1 MVWCVYVV
9 LAKLKRGARSKISKT
24 LCTWLVGI
32 CAIGLSYAHTGYF
45 SQTLY
50 LFNVYWRKYYWCC
63 SWWNG
68 MKEEILI
75 FKMKSFDFL
84 TSFIRFWDN
93 LLALRLANLKLIF
106 SEKNFLSCVN
116 RLIAN
121 PTNWSETLKYLV
133 DTYLERNSQPE

>member
-1 MVWCVYVV
+1 
-9 LAKLKRGARSKISKT
+9 
-24 LCTWLVGI
+24 
-32 CAIGLSYAHTGYF
+32 
-45 SQTLY
+45 
-50 LFNVYWRKYYWCC
+50 
-63 SWWNG
+63 

-121 PTNWSETLKYLV
+121 PTNWSESLKHLV